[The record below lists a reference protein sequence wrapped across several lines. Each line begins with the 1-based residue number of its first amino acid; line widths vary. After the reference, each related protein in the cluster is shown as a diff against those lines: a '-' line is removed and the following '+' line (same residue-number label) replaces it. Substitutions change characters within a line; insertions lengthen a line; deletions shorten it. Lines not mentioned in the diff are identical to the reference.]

1 MSLGLTVIVIGLYL
15 KLKALM
21 CEIITT
27 GNLNKQLFICFV
39 FLHFCII
46 AFFLKSHLV
55 VFSVSLRIFFQ
66 IMSYVW
72 HCLFLC

>member
-39 FLHFCII
+39 TSLHF
-46 AFFLKSHLV
+46 FFKVTFGSFFSFLKNI
-55 VFSVSLRIFFQ
+55 FSDNELCVTQ
-66 IMSYVW
+66 
-72 HCLFLC
+72 CLFLC